1 MSSKEMTRRRPR
13 ELVSYVFSV
22 TFLHIH
28 VWFFS
33 FVFSTILGTDIL
45 FLSEN
50 PSWMMHKKKRLT
62 SYDTWKYIRGFDVAE
77 EKVEFCKMESVVVEE
92 EFTQAKSKMIW
103 FYFFIIPHR
112 RKAAIH
118 GIMMFVFQQFSGAIA
133 MMYYLITIYEKAG
146 VSAQDALYLSRIG
159 GGSFFFSTIA
169 LGLLLG
175 TLASII
181 IVGLNFSTSGLTT
194 RIAVYTVEV
203 VLYQLFWSS
212 SLGPNPWVIN
222 SEIDQTCI

>member
-1 MSSKEMTRRRPR
+1 
-13 ELVSYVFSV
+13 
-22 TFLHIH
+22 
-28 VWFFS
+28 
-33 FVFSTILGTDIL
+33 
-45 FLSEN
+45 
-50 PSWMMHKKKRLT
+50 MMHKKKRLT

-175 TLASII
+175 TLA
-181 IVGLNFSTSGLTT
+181 T
-194 RIAVYTVEV
+194 VYTVEV